1 MQPQTAQEKTDQL
14 IKIDRVTEP
23 VAEQK
28 GTDLDWRM
36 LKLGKSATPPVS
48 EQESEQGNT
57 VTVPSQ
63 HRDGLLL
70 RVPMR
75 CCGHELMCLI
85 DCGASRCYMDSQ
97 TCLRLGLQP
106 VAEHAT
112 LELGDGTRVPSKG
125 CIENLHFSMGSRTFS
140 QNFTV
145 TKLMTGVDMVLGM
158 TWLEQVNPLIN
169 WGSHT
174 IYVQDQNIYHPIAGV
189 PADKDTKIGIV
200 RHIERPSDEENNQSV
215 QYGNSL
221 EMSSTPQFW
230 EYSRDD
236 Q

>member
-1 MQPQTAQEKTDQL
+1 
-14 IKIDRVTEP
+14 
-23 VAEQK
+23 
-28 GTDLDWRM
+28 M
-36 LKLGKSATPPVS
+36 LKLGLSAAPPVS

-75 CCGHELMCLI
+75 CCGHELICLI

-106 VAEHAT
+106 VAENAT

-125 CIENLHFSMGSRTFS
+125 CIEKLKFSMGSRTFS

-145 TKLMTGVDMVLGM
+145 TELMTGVDIVLGM
-158 TWLEQVNPLIN
+158 TWLELVNPLIN

-174 IYVQDQNIYHPIAGV
+174 MYVRDQNVYYPIAGV
-189 PADKDTKIGIV
+189 PANKDTKIGTV
-200 RHIERPSDEENNQSV
+200 KHIERPSDEEKDQSV
-215 QYGNSL
+215 QYVNSL
-221 EMSSTPQFW
+221 EMISTPQFW

-236 Q
+236 QQ

>member
-14 IKIDRVTEP
+14 IRIERVTGP
-23 VAEQK
+23 VDGQEK
-28 GTDLDWRM
+28 GEMNWRM
-36 LKLGKSATPPVS
+36 LNLGKLAAPPVC
-48 EQESEQGNT
+48 EQELEQGNT

-70 RVPMR
+70 RVPVR

-85 DCGASRCYMDSQ
+85 DCGASRCYLDSQ
-97 TCLRLGLQP
+97 PCLRLGLQP
-106 VAEHAT
+106 VAENAT

-125 CIENLHFSMGSRTFS
+125 CIENLTFTMGSRTFS

-145 TKLMTGVDMVLGM
+145 TDLMTGVDMVLGM

-174 IYVQDQNIYHPIAGV
+174 MYV
-189 PADKDTKIGIV
+189 
-200 RHIERPSDEENNQSV
+200 
-215 QYGNSL
+215 
-221 EMSSTPQFW
+221 
-230 EYSRDD
+230 
-236 Q
+236 